1 MKNAHVGSVSE
12 AFKIPVREDTE
23 SFIPG
28 ELRLLFPIDV
38 FHIFMYTEVSRY
50 VFSTNLLLS
59 ESIAT
64 KRLYGVIVTFHFMS
78 SRVPGDYT
86 HV

>member
-23 SFIPG
+23 SSIPG
-28 ELRLLFPIDV
+28 ELRLP
-38 FHIFMYTEVSRY
+38 TEVSRY

-59 ESIAT
+59 ESTAT
-64 KRLYGVIVTFHFMS
+64 KRLYAVIVAFHFLS
-78 SRVPGDYT
+78 ARVPGGYT